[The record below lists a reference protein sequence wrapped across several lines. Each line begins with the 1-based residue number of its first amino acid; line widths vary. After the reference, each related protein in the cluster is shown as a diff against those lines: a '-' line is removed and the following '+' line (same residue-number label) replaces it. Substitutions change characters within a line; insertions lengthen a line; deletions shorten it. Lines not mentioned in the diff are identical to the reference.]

1 MVNASGEVI
10 GTVFAEITNAPPG
23 KPGGFAVPNSV
34 VRAELD
40 KALHRDRTVSTRGC
54 AD

>member
-1 MVNASGEVI
+1 VI

-23 KPGGFAVPNSV
+23 KPGGFAVPNDV
-34 VRAELD
+34 VSQELAKARARLG
-40 KALHRDRTVSTRGC
+40 TVSTQGC